1 MFEYTINKFTSKN
14 YMPKELKSI
23 ISSNEFENTVKE
35 FKSKVKRLP
44 ILFPISIMVVSFFI
58 FIIGYF
64 KLHQPFPWIYLF
76 SFFVNIPMLLS
87 LIILTGV
94 RWQSNCS
101 FIGTFLIIY
110 IFLFIGNLLYSLYFH
125 KTMLIKKPR
134 HCVTVVS
141 DCGFSSFF
149 LYTGISVVIFIICE
163 FIRKGTE
170 YTECLIYSLNQQYQY
185 RNISFSSSSFLG
197 FELKMT
203 YNTNG
208 SSKKFKYR
216 NFITYWLNSK

>member
-1 MFEYTINKFTSKN
+1 MVNNELEFVDEKKWEERIDRVKSGYKRNKF
-14 YMPKELKSI
+14 
-23 ISSNEFENTVKE
+23 VRW
-35 FKSKVKRLP
+35 FKSKR
-44 ILFPISIMVVSFFI
+44 
-58 FIIGYF
+58 
-64 KLHQPFPWIYLF
+64 PFPWIYLF
-76 SFFVNIPMLLS
+76 SFFVNVPMLLS

-163 FIRKGTE
+163 FLRKGTE
-170 YTECLIYSLNQQYQY
+170 YTECYKTNREIFVLLRGAAGMDIFFLIGFYIINFLNVCCSCY
-185 RNISFSSSSFLG
+185 
-197 FELKMT
+197 
-203 YNTNG
+203 
-208 SSKKFKYR
+208 KKPDNDKKKKKKVVVP
-216 NFITYWLNSK
+216 L